1 MLKTHLKINSSL
13 CGDLISL
20 EDDCAVVRL
29 TTSLKMISDEKN
41 LIHGGFIFGAADY
54 SAMCAVNHPN
64 VVLGSSE
71 VKFVAPSKLG
81 DTIIFNAKIVEIKA
95 KKQIVKVVGTVREN
109 VVFEGVFTCF
119 VLEKHVLD

>member
-1 MLKTHLKINSSL
+1 MLKTHLMINHLL
-13 CGDLISL
+13 CGQVVSLGSGSAVIELKTSL
-20 EDDCAVVRL
+20 E
-29 TTSLKMISDEKN
+29 MIADEKK

-71 VKFVAPSKLG
+71 VKFIAPVKLG
-81 DTIIFNAKIVEIKA
+81 DTVVFNAKIVESKG
-95 KKQIVKVVGTVREN
+95 KKQIVNVSGTVSAN
-109 VVFEGVFTCF
+109 IVFEGIFTCF